1 MGAVTEGTGKVL
13 QFTTAIDA
21 FELKDN
27 CYVSDSMILFLE
39 YRAIPGPKI
48 GTWGTQL
55 GTTSSLVG
63 FRLGAPIR

>member
-1 MGAVTEGTGKVL
+1 MR
-13 QFTTAIDA
+13 

-55 GTTSSLVG
+55 WYNFKPSWFSTWGS
-63 FRLGAPIR
+63 R